1 MVKARNRQ
9 GFQVQG
15 IHLTEGQKGGLQGR
29 FKNKIKIKIV
39 DIGMYGA
46 S

>member
-29 FKNKIKIKIV
+29 LKKIIIIV

>member
-29 FKNKIKIKIV
+29 LKQKQK
-39 DIGMYGA
+39 
-46 S
+46 

>member
-29 FKNKIKIKIV
+29 LKKKKNNSGYWYV
-39 DIGMYGA
+39 W